1 MISIV
6 VAMDKNGGIGKDNSM
21 PWHFKKDMRY
31 FKELTWGHPVIMG
44 RKTFDS
50 LPERFKPLPGRENIV
65 LTRKESFG
73 SGYED
78 VISFDSVDK
87 VLNYCKNKDCFVI
100 GGAEVYKAFL
110 PYADRLYITYIDA
123 EYEVDT
129 HFPAFDKDDFVLL
142 NEQRE
147 TENGVTL
154 RFVVLERKSK

>member
-21 PWHFKKDMRY
+21 PWHFKKDMKY

-65 LTRKESFG
+65 ITRKEDFG
-73 SGYED
+73 KGYENLK
-78 VISFDSVDK
+78 SFNGVDK
-87 VLNYCKNKDCFVI
+87 VLNYCRDKDCFVI

-110 PYADRLYITYIDA
+110 PYADKLYITYIDA

-129 HFPAFDKDDFVLL
+129 YFPTFDKNDFVLV

-154 RFVVLERKSK
+154 RFAVLERRK